1 MKNAFAISS
10 LSRQM
15 EKVCEQIDCLA
26 MGVQDTEQGVGDIAG
41 TYQDMLLDELE
52 HIQILALKLT
62 ELISQAVGEEQ
73 ETNTDEGEGS
83 AFAEGELTAVKDKPD
98 GGEDGQGGDE
108 EEPET

>member
-1 MKNAFAISS
+1 MKNAFAISG

-15 EKVCEQIDCLA
+15 EKVCERIDCLA

-62 ELISQAVGEEQ
+62 DLVSQAVSEEQ

-83 AFAEGELTAVKDKPD
+83 AFAEGELTAAKDAPD
-98 GGEDGQGGDE
+98 GGEDGQGREE

>member
-26 MGVQDTEQGVGDIAG
+26 MGVQDTEQGIGDIAG

-83 AFAEGELTAVKDKPD
+83 AFAEGELTAVKGETE
-98 GGEDGQGGDE
+98 GGEDGQDGVE
-108 EEPET
+108 KEPES

>member
-15 EKVCEQIDCLA
+15 GKVCEQIDCLA
-26 MGVQDTEQGVGDIAG
+26 MGVQGTEQGVGDIAG

-52 HIQILALKLT
+52 HIQILALMLT

-73 ETNTDEGEGS
+73 ETDTDEGEGN